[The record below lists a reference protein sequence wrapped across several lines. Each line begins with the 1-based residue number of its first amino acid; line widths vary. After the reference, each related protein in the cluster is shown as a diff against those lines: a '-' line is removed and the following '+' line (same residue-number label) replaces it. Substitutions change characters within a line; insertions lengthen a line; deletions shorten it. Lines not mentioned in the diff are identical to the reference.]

1 VEVVPDATT
10 IAFLVNPERLT
21 ADPKLREMENTARM

>member
-10 IAFLVNPERLT
+10 IAFLVNPESLT